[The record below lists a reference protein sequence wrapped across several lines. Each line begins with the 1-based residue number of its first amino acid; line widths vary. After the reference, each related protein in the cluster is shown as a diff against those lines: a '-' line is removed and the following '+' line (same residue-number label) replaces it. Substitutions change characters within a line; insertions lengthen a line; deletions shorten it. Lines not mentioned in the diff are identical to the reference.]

1 MHRESLFARVY
12 VNGNA
17 PRSPRKC
24 SMISLYR
31 KSCVSVIGVLSLFQR
46 QPNKCFHRFYSF
58 FFRYVLNLRYR
69 YQHWMIDNL
78 SIELLSMTSHPP
90 VIQYSVCMACSLP
103 SLTLDHE
110 VRCTFINSKSALIYP
125 TFVSRR

>member
-1 MHRESLFARVY
+1 MVHRESLFARVY

-58 FFRYVLNLRYR
+58 FFRYVLNLRYPIPTL
-69 YQHWMIDNL
+69 IDNL
-78 SIELLSMTSHPP
+78 SIEIVVNDVTSSSHPVQCVYVLFFAQP
-90 VIQYSVCMACSLP
+90 D
-103 SLTLDHE
+103 T
-110 VRCTFINSKSALIYP
+110 R
-125 TFVSRR
+125 SRSEMYFHKL

>member
-1 MHRESLFARVY
+1 MVHRESLFARVY

-31 KSCVSVIGVLSLFQR
+31 KSCVGLESISTTTKQVFPPIL
-46 QPNKCFHRFYSF
+46 F
-58 FFRYVLNLRYR
+58 FFLSVRFKLKIPIPTL
-69 YQHWMIDNL
+69 IDNL

-90 VIQYSVCMACSLP
+90 VIPYSVCMSCSLP

-125 TFVSRR
+125 TFVSPR

>member
-1 MHRESLFARVY
+1 MVHRESLFARVY

-31 KSCVSVIGVLSLFQR
+31 KKLCECYWDLESISTTTKQVFPPIL
-46 QPNKCFHRFYSF
+46 F
-58 FFRYVLNLRYR
+58 FFLSVRFKLKIPIPTL
-69 YQHWMIDNL
+69 IDNL

-125 TFVSRR
+125 TFVSPR

>member
-1 MHRESLFARVY
+1 MVHRESLFARVY

-58 FFRYVLNLRYR
+58 FLSVRFKLKIPIPTL
-69 YQHWMIDNL
+69 IDNL

-90 VIQYSVCMACSLP
+90 VIQYSVCMSCSLP

-125 TFVSRR
+125 TFVSPR